1 MWELIFG
8 AATGLIGS
16 ITTAVSNYKVQK
28 LKNSHDVDKWG
39 FEKEKIKLETDAMVA
54 EANMNMKIIETQV
67 EGAVELADTEAY
79 MSSIKHGNKNIFSDK
94 WAERLFAT
102 TGWTKYIAIPIGVL
116 IAFLFGIV
124 DFLKA
129 LIRPGITI
137 YLMGITTWVT
147 WMAWE
152 IMQKADVTAITTI
165 QATAI
170 FNEITSVVIY
180 LTISCT
186 TWWFGDRRMAKFLTK
201 LKDGNIKG

>member
-16 ITTAVSNYKVQK
+16 ITTAVTNYKVQK
-28 LKNSHDVDKWG
+28 LKNAHAVVKWG
-39 FEKEKIKLETDAMVA
+39 FEKERIKLETEAMIA
-54 EANMNMKIIETQV
+54 EVNMQMKIIETEV

-79 MSSIKHGNKNIFSDK
+79 MASIKHGNKNTFSDK
-94 WAERLFAT
+94 WAEKLFNT
-102 TGWTKYIAIPIGVL
+102 TGWTRYIAIPVGVL

-137 YLMGITTWVT
+137 YLMGIVTWVT

-152 IMQKADVTAITTI
+152 IMQTAGVSLTTV
-165 QATAI
+165 QATEI
-170 FNEITSVVIY
+170 FNEITSVVVY
-180 LTISCT
+180 LSISCT
-186 TWWFGDRRMAKFLTK
+186 TWWFGDRRMAKFLMR
-201 LKDGNIKG
+201 LKEK